1 MPVNA
6 RKLLAELETIRT
18 RYGDGSAARKATLL
32 DALATAKLPTAAL
45 VSRLHDAACFLRA
58 CPDDEA
64 VRAAA
69 HRLLETFDRRADLK
83 RFAKG
88 LADSGIAGTETLY
101 PYFGPT
107 ARWLAQ
113 RFPGKLHVYWPNVDE
128 DGVLEERLQLLAS
141 WSETPGL
148 DEVAWPMQKWL
159 KRLAGPTLTDAEWLL
174 QRCARVGRDPRAS
187 DLLYEELGLE
197 LNLLP
202 GPHTPARTRELLPV
216 RKLHHHTVPLRHDRP
231 DLAAMLGVRL
241 RERRLMGAEAA
252 RVVELARE
260 CMVARQR
267 DLDAFAHGDPGDV
280 RLFECED
287 GIAFAAIGMK
297 PEFRLQL
304 ESVYGFL
311 TLRNGVP
318 IGYVLTSGL
327 LGSTEIA
334 YNVFDTWRGAEAAR
348 LYGLVV
354 AVAHQLYG
362 SDTFTVYPYQLGGDG
377 NDEGLASGAWWFYQ
391 KLGFRARDP
400 KVLALMER
408 ELAHMARNREHR
420 SSVATLK
427 RLATANVYWSKGAQ
441 REDVIGIFPLEAIG
455 VATTDLLARRFGAD
469 RERGEATCAAELAAL
484 CGARDWK
491 RWPAAERLWWL
502 RWAPMLMALPS
513 LPSWPTA
520 ARRQLVAVVRAK
532 GGRCEADFVRRFDRH
547 ARLRA
552 GLTELARSVQGL

>member
-1 MPVNA
+1 MNPRN
-6 RKLLAELETIRT
+6 LLAELESIRA
-18 RYGDGSAARKATLL
+18 RFGEGHGPRKAQLL
-32 DALATAKLPTAAL
+32 AELREASLPTAAL
-45 VSRLHDAACFLRA
+45 VGRLHDAACFLRA

-69 HRLLETFDRRADLK
+69 HALLTGFAGRRDLK
-83 RFAKG
+83 RFRRA
-88 LADSGIAGTETLY
+88 LADTGIAGTETLY

-113 RFPGKLHVYWPNVDE
+113 RFPGKLHVYWDNVDE
-128 DGVLEERLQLLAS
+128 DGPLEERLQLLAS

-148 DEVAWPMQKWL
+148 DEVAWPMRTWV
-159 KRLAGPTLTDAEWLL
+159 KRLAGPDLTDAEWLL
-174 QRCARVGRDPRAS
+174 QRCARVGRDQRAS
-187 DLLYEELGLE
+187 DQLYEELGLE

-202 GPHTPARTRELLPV
+202 GEDTPARTHELLPV
-216 RKLHHHTVPLRHDRP
+216 RKVHHHVAPLRHDRP
-231 DLAAMLGVRL
+231 DLAAMLKVRL
-241 RERRLMGAEAA
+241 RERRLTGTEAT
-252 RVVELARE
+252 RVVTLARE
-260 CMVARQR
+260 CMIARQR
-267 DLDAFAHGDPGDV
+267 DLDAFAHGDPDDV

-287 GIAFAAIGMK
+287 GIAFAVIGVQ
-297 PEFRLQL
+297 PAYRLQL
-304 ESVYGFL
+304 ESVYAFL

-327 LGSTEIA
+327 MGSTEIA
-334 YNVFDTWRGAEAAR
+334 YNVFDAWRGAEAAR

-400 KVLALMER
+400 KVLRLMER
-408 ELAHMARNREHR
+408 ELGRMARDPKHR
-420 SSVATLK
+420 SSIATLK
-427 RLATANVYWSKGAQ
+427 QLATANVYWSKGAQ

-502 RWAPMLMALPS
+502 RWAPMLCAIPALPR
-513 LPSWPTA
+513 WPVA
-520 ARRQLVAVVRAK
+520 ARRNLVAVVRAK

-547 ARLRA
+547 ALLRK
-552 GLTELARSVQGL
+552 GLKDLAASVQGL